1 LELLLV
7 YWFTF
12 LWDSFCMVEFGGAS
26 EFVFFSVAALNG
38 FIQMERHFKS
48 VKQLMPYYFAL
59 AVFGISALGM
69 FYLCR

>member
-1 LELLLV
+1 
-7 YWFTF
+7 
-12 LWDSFCMVEFGGAS
+12 MVEFGGAS

>member
-1 LELLLV
+1 
-7 YWFTF
+7 
-12 LWDSFCMVEFGGAS
+12 MAEFGGAS
-26 EFVFFSVAALNG
+26 EFVFFSIAALNG
-38 FIQMERHFKS
+38 SIQMERHFKS